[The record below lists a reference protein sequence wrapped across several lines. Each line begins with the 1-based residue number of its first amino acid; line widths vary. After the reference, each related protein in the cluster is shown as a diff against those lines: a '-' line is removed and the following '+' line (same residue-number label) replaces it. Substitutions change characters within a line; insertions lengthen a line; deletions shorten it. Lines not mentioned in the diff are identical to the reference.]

1 MMEIES
7 PLNQLLGFRRHP
19 GDKSKESRCYGCIAK
34 RLLRRIW
41 QPKASC
47 EGSDRQLAGPATRGI
62 LKECELQ
69 GLRSHSLRNLPILQ
83 VLSPTSRT

>member
-7 PLNQLLGFRRHP
+7 PLNQLLGFHWLHP
-19 GDKSKESRCYGCIAK
+19 CDKSKESRCYGCIGK

-47 EGSDRQLAGPATRGI
+47 EGSDRQPAGPATRGI
-62 LKECELQ
+62 LKECEVQ
-69 GLRSHSLRNLPILQ
+69 GLRSHSLRNFANIASFVTYL
-83 VLSPTSRT
+83 